1 MRQQQLPIGWSLT
14 NLKEITTSLGG
25 GTPSKSDASFWTD
38 GSIPWVS
45 PKDMKSFHILSS
57 EDSVTVAALNRL
69 SLVPADSVLVVVRS
83 GILSRTFPVGLSAM
97 PATINQDM
105 RAFVPSD
112 GIPSRFLAWQL
123 VAREREILSSCS
135 KHGTTVASIEGPA
148 LSAFPLVLAPSAEQ
162 TRIVA
167 KLEELLSDLDAG
179 VAELKAAQAKL
190 AQYRQSLLKAA
201 VEGALTADWRARRA
215 ALETDH
221 PAQPAGAQN
230 RPRPTEFPASF
241 AAGQRRRHET
251 PPTGGCAVQE
261 DGADGFE
268 TGAQLLARILTER
281 RARWEARQLAR
292 FQSQGKTPP
301 KGWQSKYPE
310 PIAPDTR
317 DLPELPDGW
326 VWATMDQLSP
336 ADMANGRSVPT
347 SQNGAKVLR
356 LTAVRN
362 RRIDLR
368 QWKNGA
374 WTEDEAKPFAVADGD
389 LLIVRGNGSLSLV
402 GRAGLVEGAKDQ
414 IAYPDTL
421 IRIRTLPAIV
431 RPAWLSIVWDSARTR
446 AHLERRARTSAGI
459 YKISQPDIASV
470 VVPVP
475 PLDEQDR
482 ALTNFEMADEQAARI
497 QQALES
503 AFAQSAAQRQNLLKA
518 AFSGQLVPQDP
529 NDEPA
534 SVLLERIRA
543 ERVAGAAGK
552 VPRGRRP
559 RETA

>member
-1 MRQQQLPIGWSLT
+1 MRQKQQLPQGWSRT

-38 GSIPWVS
+38 GTIPWVS

-57 EDSVTVAALNRL
+57 EDLVTVAALNRL

-105 RAFVPSD
+105 RAFVPMD
-112 GIPSRFLAWQL
+112 GISSRFLAWQL

-167 KLEELLSDLDAG
+167 KLEELLSDIDAG

-215 ALETDH
+215 ALETDR
-221 PAQPAGAQN
+221 PAQPAEAEN
-230 RPRPTEFPASF
+230 RPRPAEFHASF
-241 AAGQRRRHET
+241 AAGQRRRHKT

-261 DGADGFE
+261 DSANGLE

-301 KGWQSKYPE
+301 KGWQNKYPE
-310 PIAPDTR
+310 PVAPDTR
-317 DLPELPDGW
+317 DLPELPEGW
-326 VWATMDQLSP
+326 VWASLEQLSHLVR
-336 ADMANGRSVPT
+336 NGLSDKPT
-347 SQNGAKVLR
+347 TEQIGFPILR
-356 LTAVRN
+356 INAVRSMHT
-362 RRIDLR
+362 DLNEVR
-368 QWKNGA
+368 YLPIPSEKA
-374 WTEDEAKPFAVADGD
+374 SDYLLDEGD
-389 LLIVRGNGSLSLV
+389 LLATRYNGSVELLGVVGVVRGLQRPTLH
-402 GRAGLVEGAKDQ
+402 
-414 IAYPDTL
+414 PDKL
-421 IRIRTLPAIV
+421 IRIKPV
-431 RPAWLSIVWDSARTR
+431 LSCYIGDWMELSASTGYSR
-446 AHLERRARTSAGI
+446 AHIVARAKTTAGQTG
-459 YKISQPDIASV
+459 ISGSDLKSM
-470 VVPVP
+470 PVP
-475 PLDEQDR
+475 LPPLAEQAR
-482 ALTNFEMADEQAARI
+482 MIELVQTEMANIAAQKLAI
-497 QQALES
+497 EGLIK
-503 AFAQSAAQRQNLLKA
+503 QSAAQRQNLLKA

-534 SVLLERIRA
+534 SVLVERIRA
-543 ERVAGAAGK
+543 LQPARAYRSRKK
-552 VPRGRRP
+552 V
-559 RETA
+559 TA